1 MNEFRLPEWAPE
13 HIDASLFPQGLAAAW
28 RDGILHYGFPN
39 DDPAIRWYEAK
50 GGTSFAERVQIPY
63 TMSSLDT
70 PIYHEFLARLRL
82 GDPQALVV
90 DVGAGDGR
98 NTLPFLDWGC
108 KRVIAVDPVSASLHR
123 MREQAYRSDPDVD
136 ARLLLV
142 QADARRL
149 PLLSGTASL
158 VLAIEALC
166 CLNDDHELGLAEC
179 ARILAPNA
187 RLLLSDRAWEGGLFT
202 GLLYGGIPEFL
213 RVGESRSLRD
223 GLAGSPVQTRLFT
236 EEDLVRAVRSAGLR
250 VIEIN
255 GLSVLSVVLGY
266 LRGQGRITE
275 ADKQYVPMVLDL
287 LRKLGRTD
295 AARRAHV
302 IVADRIP
309 SPRD

>member
-1 MNEFRLPEWAPE
+1 GEGENP
-13 HIDASLFPQGLAAAW
+13 
-28 RDGILHYGFPN
+28 
-39 DDPAIRWYEAK
+39 
-50 GGTSFAERVQIPY
+50 
-63 TMSSLDT
+63 
-70 PIYHEFLARLRL
+70 
-82 GDPQALVV
+82 
-90 DVGAGDGR
+90 
-98 NTLPFLDWGC
+98 LPFVDWGC
-108 KRVIAVDPVSASLHR
+108 RRVMAVDPIAASLHR
-123 MREQAYRSDPDVD
+123 LREQAYRRDPDVD

-142 QADARRL
+142 RADARGL

-223 GLAGSPVQTRLFT
+223 GPAGSPVQTRLFT

-250 VIEIN
+250 VVETH
-255 GLSVLSVVLGY
+255 GLSVMSVVLGY

-275 ADKQYVPMVLDL
+275 SESESLPMVLDL
-287 LRKLGRTD
+287 LRKLGRTG

-302 IVADRIP
+302 IVADHGP
-309 SPRD
+309 SPR